1 MNESLKLS
9 NQLCFPIY
17 SLSKEIIN
25 MYRPLLMDLDITY
38 PQYLV
43 LMVLWEHKRLNVS
56 EIGALLKLDS
66 GTLTPLLKR
75 LENKDIVV
83 RKRSVDD
90 ERVVQIALTEKGIAL
105 QEKASCIPSQLMEK
119 IDLSKQEQEFLIQTI
134 HKIFN
139 SINI

>member
-1 MNESLKLS
+1 MDVSLKLS
-9 NQLCFPIY
+9 NQVCFPIY
-17 SLSKEIIN
+17 ILSKEIIN
-25 MYRPLLMDLDITY
+25 MYRPLLADLDITY

-56 EIGALLKLDS
+56 EIGALLHLDS

-75 LENKDIVV
+75 LESKDIVI

-90 ERVVQIALTEKGIAL
+90 ERIVEIALTDKGIAL
-105 QEKASCIPSQLMEK
+105 REKATCIPSQLMDK
-119 IDLSKQEQEFLIQTI
+119 IDLSKEEQELLKQTI

-139 SINI
+139 SVNI

>member
-1 MNESLKLS
+1 
-9 NQLCFPIY
+9 
-17 SLSKEIIN
+17 

-119 IDLSKQEQEFLIQTI
+119 IDLSKREQEFLIQTI